1 MLSFLET
8 NVGTIIISI
17 ILGLGLAT
25 LFKRACK
32 GNKCIVINS
41 PSKEKVDD
49 KLFQYKGDKTC
60 YKYDSYIT
68 KCDKEIKET
77 IEI

>member
-8 NVGTIIISI
+8 KVGTIIISV
-17 ILGLGLAT
+17 ILGLGLST
-25 LFKRACK
+25 LFKKACK
-32 GNKCIVINS
+32 GRKCIIINS
-41 PSKEKVDD
+41 PSKDKVDD
-49 KLFQYKGDKTC
+49 KVFQYKGDKTC

-68 KCDKEIKET
+68 KCDKEKKET